1 MGYLLFIYS
10 LNPIHNRIYKYDNI
24 YDILTVIISII
35 YMYCYLIMNNSVFS
49 CSFCITTVS
58 GAEENG
64 RPGDSD
70 SDISMFACRHT
81 INLCIVWYIYV

>member
-1 MGYLLFIYS
+1 
-10 LNPIHNRIYKYDNI
+10 
-24 YDILTVIISII
+24 
-35 YMYCYLIMNNSVFS
+35 MNNSVFS

-81 INLCIVWYIYV
+81 INLCTVWYIYV

>member
-1 MGYLLFIYS
+1 
-10 LNPIHNRIYKYDNI
+10 
-24 YDILTVIISII
+24 
-35 YMYCYLIMNNSVFS
+35 MNNSVFS

-81 INLCIVWYIYV
+81 INLCIVYIDILIYLSFISCFLALVGFFYDDLYIPLPCETNALPLAPLL